1 MFKVFGVVLLVM
13 ALAIAIIPNFTDCNS
28 QGKFITMQSG
38 KTTDMKCHWTGKAE
52 IAVAVPIFGI
62 GALLTF
68 NRRRQ
73 SLMNLSAM
81 GIILGAFA
89 IALPTNHLIGVC
101 GTPGMICNSVMKP
114 SLTALGAV
122 VTGVSLFGVVLSS
135 RMKKD

>member
-1 MFKVFGVVLLVM
+1 MFKVFGVAFLAI

-62 GALLTF
+62 GALMTF

-73 SLMNLSAM
+73 SLMNLSVM

-89 IALPTNHLIGVC
+89 VALPTNLLIGVC
-101 GTPGMICNSVMKP
+101 TTPGMICNSVMSP
-114 SLTALGAV
+114 SLMALGAV
-122 VTGVSLFGVVLSS
+122 VTGVSLVGLVLSNK
-135 RMKKD
+135 MNKD

>member
-13 ALAIAIIPNFTDCNS
+13 ALAIAIIPNFSDCNS
-28 QGKFITMQSG
+28 QGKFITMASG

-73 SLMNLSAM
+73 SLMSLSAM

-89 IALPTNHLIGVC
+89 IALPTNLLIGVC
-101 GTPGMICNSVMKP
+101 TTPGMICNSVMKP
-114 SLTALGAV
+114 SLMALGAV
-122 VTGVSLFGVVLSS
+122 VTGVSLVGLVVSS
-135 RMKKD
+135 KKKD